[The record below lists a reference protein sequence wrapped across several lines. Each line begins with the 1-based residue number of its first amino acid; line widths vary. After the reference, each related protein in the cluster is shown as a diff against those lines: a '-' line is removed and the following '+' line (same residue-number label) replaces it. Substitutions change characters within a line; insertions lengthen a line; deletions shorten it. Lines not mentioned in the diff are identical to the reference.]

1 MLFGDGLRVGIWGFG
16 REGRSAFNLVRA
28 SAVSVV
34 IAVDTLGSQEYPA
47 ENPRVSVAHGDDV
60 AAALL
65 TCDVIIVSPGIPA
78 WHPVRAELVRKGVE
92 LTSVTDLWLRDH
104 AVKCV
109 GVTGTKGKSTT
120 SAMVEHV
127 LKRLGHDA
135 EVAGNIGK
143 PLLDV
148 ASDRGIVVA
157 ELGSYQCS
165 TIRVSPRVAVVTNLY
180 QDHLDW
186 WGGDL
191 VAYWTAKLRV
201 ASRGAEVL
209 ICDDATAEIA
219 RRLVDEADLPPIAIV
234 SGRVAQGKR
243 GRIELP
249 IDRAPFS
256 GFPAHMRQ
264 DALFALAAASW
275 VADSDALYAAPDTL
289 LADFRSLPFRLVTV
303 AVNDGIQWV
312 VDTLSTAA
320 ESTVA
325 ALDAFPDRELVLIVG
340 GQERGIDYSR
350 LDERLL
356 ATDGAIKLV
365 GLPQNGARIAAAY
378 GAAYPDA
385 VRLVASMADA
395 VSTARGLA
403 QPGGVVV
410 LSPAAPSY
418 GSYRDYADKA
428 ADFVACLHA
437 LGIRG

>member
-1 MLFGDGLRVGIWGFG
+1 MYFGDGRRVGIWGFG
-16 REGRSAFNLVRA
+16 REGRSAFDVVRA
-28 SAVSVV
+28 SAASVV
-34 IAVDTLGSQEYPA
+34 IAVDTLGSHEYPA
-47 ENPRVSVAHGDDV
+47 ENPQLSVVHGDDI

-78 WHPVRAELVRKGVE
+78 WHPVRAELVRQGVE

-104 AVKCV
+104 AGTCV

-120 SAMVEHV
+120 SSMVEHV

-143 PLLDV
+143 SLLDV
-148 ASDRGIVVA
+148 DSDRGTVVA

-165 TIRVSPRVAVVTNLY
+165 TIRVSPRIAVVTNLY

-191 VAYWTAKLRV
+191 EAYWTAKLRL
-201 ASRGAEVL
+201 ASCGADVL
-209 ICDDATAEIA
+209 ICDDATADIA
-219 RRLVDEADLPPIAIV
+219 RRLIVEANLPPIAIV
-234 SGRVAQGKR
+234 SGGVAQGKR
-243 GRIELP
+243 GPIELP
-249 IDRAPFS
+249 IDRAPFKD
-256 GFPAHMRQ
+256 FPAHVRQ

-275 VADSDALYAAPDTL
+275 IADSDEIYDAPDAL
-289 LADFRSLPFRLVTV
+289 LLDFQGLPFRLETV
-303 AVNDGIQWV
+303 AVQDGIQWV

-325 ALDAFPDRELVLIVG
+325 AIDAFSHRDLVLIVG

-356 ATDGAIKLV
+356 ATEGAITLV

-378 GAAYPDA
+378 GAAYPDS
-385 VRLVASMADA
+385 VRVVACMADA

-403 QPGGVVV
+403 QRGGVVV

-418 GSYRDYADKA
+418 GSYRDYAEKA
-428 ADFVACLHA
+428 GDFVACLDA